1 MKRFEQELANIKRQ
15 VVEMGALAERMVAV
29 ASKAFLTRDVALS
42 GQVRE
47 AEETLD
53 RSQIALD
60 REAIRLIT
68 VFTPTAKDLRFL
80 LMVVRINTE
89 LERIGDQAMNNC
101 EYLEMFLSDPP
112 TRPLNDLAKM
122 ADITATMVRGAM
134 AAFEHEDLDKA
145 EEVLKLDDSVDALNA
160 LTFQDLV
167 AEGGDGPESLKRS
180 MSLILLARSLER
192 IADHATNIC
201 EEVVFLVK
209 GEDIRHQTS

>member
-1 MKRFEQELANIKRQ
+1 LRKFEQELAQIKQQ
-15 VVEMGALAERMVAV
+15 VVGMGALAESMVAL
-29 ASKAFLTRDVALS
+29 ASKAFLTRDRALIL
-42 GQVRE
+42 QVRE

-68 VFTPTAKDLRFL
+68 VYTPTAKDLRFL

-89 LERIGDQAMNNC
+89 LERIGDQAMNNV

-112 TRPLNDLAKM
+112 SRPLNDLSRM
-122 ADITATMVRGAM
+122 ADITSSMVREAM
-134 AAFEHEDLDKA
+134 QAFEHEDLGKA
-145 EEVLKLDDSVDALNA
+145 GHVLKLDDSVDALNA

-209 GEDIRHQTS
+209 GEDIRHQT